1 MKLDFSQKYAVRPL
15 TAGDVDKILALCA
28 ENEQFCTLP
37 SPLATRE
44 SVLEDMTALPPGKCA
59 ADKHYLGFFD
69 RETLVAVLDLIE
81 RYPQDD
87 TTLHQAIYDE
97 KERQGHGLG
106 TALIG
111 ELLDELRREK
121 FRKVR
126 LAVDRGNPQS
136 KAFWEKN
143 GFALTGEASAR
154 RFWRISCRWNARC
167 KVKENTAVQ
176 KISAAVRS
184 YRSAQIR
191 KSNLHRSGGRTAR

>member
-28 ENEQFCTLP
+28 ENEQFYRYHP
-37 SPLATRE
+37 PLATRE

-87 TTLHQAIYDE
+87 TAYIGFFMTK
-97 KERQGHGLG
+97 KERQGRGLG

-111 ELLDELRREK
+111 EL
-121 FRKVR
+121 R

-143 GFALTGEASAR
+143 GFALMGEEFPHGDSAYLPMER
-154 RFWRISCRWNARC
+154 A
-167 KVKENTAVQ
+167 
-176 KISAAVRS
+176 
-184 YRSAQIR
+184 
-191 KSNLHRSGGRTAR
+191 L